1 VVRAAAGGRAGG
13 TGTRLTAAAT
23 RWAPGR
29 VNLIGEH
36 TDYNGGLVLPA
47 ALALGVSVALEA
59 AGDLVVDGRQA
70 DERSYELARAV
81 CAELSVP
88 DGVRI
93 EVAADLPAGA
103 GLGSSAAFEVALA
116 RALRSLHD
124 LRLDER
130 ELALACH
137 RAENRIVRCGV
148 MDQMCSAL
156 APERGALMIDCA
168 NLETTEVE
176 LPGGVEF
183 AVLDSEVRHDNAASG
198 YEQRRGECEEA
209 ARLLGVE
216 LLCRDLPDGSPQV
229 EQLPPPLPERVL
241 HVLYESAAVRAV
253 VDAFEVDNVDGAAL
267 FMRGSHVS
275 QRERFGVSTPEVDS
289 LVERAEQAG
298 ALAARLTGGGFGGAV
313 LAMCNAGEG
322 RAIAAS
328 TGAPLLALLTQPSL
342 KGQTL

>member
-1 VVRAAAGGRAGG
+1 
-13 TGTRLTAAAT
+13 
-23 RWAPGR
+23 
-29 VNLIGEH
+29 
-36 TDYNGGLVLPA
+36 
-47 ALALGVSVALEA
+47 
-59 AGDLVVDGRQA
+59 
-70 DERSYELARAV
+70 
-81 CAELSVP
+81 
-88 DGVRI
+88 
-93 EVAADLPAGA
+93 
-103 GLGSSAAFEVALA
+103 
-116 RALRSLHD
+116 
-124 LRLDER
+124 
-130 ELALACH
+130 
-137 RAENRIVRCGV
+137 
-148 MDQMCSAL
+148 
-156 APERGALMIDCA
+156 MIDCA
-168 NLETTEVE
+168 SLETTEVE

-253 VDAFEVDNVDGAAL
+253 VDAFEVDNVNGAAL

-322 RAIAAS
+322 RAIAAAAD
-328 TGAPLLALLTQPSL
+328 APLLASV
-342 KGQTL
+342 G